1 MFENIGYAKEY
12 YLKGKYIAS
21 KKISKKDRKET
32 GYFGR
37 KLETPKESFKIG
49 KKQIKEGLQYTTIL
63 VPLSGKIIQAAEA

>member
-21 KKISKKDRKET
+21 LRIAKKDRSET

-37 KLETPKESFKIG
+37 QIETPKESFKIG
-49 KKQIKEGLQYTTIL
+49 KKQIKAGFQYTTIL